1 MVRFIGR
8 NGQESREL
16 QNFGPMRKEKY
27 KDYPN
32 GI

>member
-1 MVRFIGR
+1 MDRSL
-8 NGQESREL
+8 ESYRIP
-16 QNFGPMRKEKY
+16 GPWGKKKNTEEKY